1 MARSLNKLAVFLLV
15 LPFLSFA
22 QNAIDPPADY
32 KNRDEFKHFNKRRQA
47 VSKWQINQLKSGA
60 LLVRLH
66 DSKFLAEQLRKRGQ
80 SDLALQK
87 EHEAFAI
94 NKLILRAFIRHYTFS
109 KVYFFF
115 SDKSDTL
122 LKGARTGI
130 FLDTNLTVDP
140 SITMSE
146 NFYLI
151 AEKDDIYNSSIG
163 FVREDTARFVKETG
177 NAVKEAPIVI
187 KNKYSHQLKEPFP
200 FFSPYNAKALSQG
213 GNVTVMISY
222 GGRVLPVS
230 LNKRNA
236 PEKHYTYVQYL
247 NKSFE
252 GFYQPN
258 KNFVVNN
265 PEIAPFLY

>member
-1 MARSLNKLAVFLLV
+1 MVRLLNKFVLLLV
-15 LPFLSFA
+15 TIPFLSFT

-47 VSKWQINQLKSGA
+47 VSKWQINQLKNGA

-66 DSKFLAEQLRKRGQ
+66 DNKFLAEQLRKRGQ

-94 NKLILRAFIRHYTFS
+94 NKLIVRAFTRYYTFS

-122 LKGARTGI
+122 LKGARSGI
-130 FLDTNLTVDP
+130 FLDTNLTIDP
-140 SITMSE
+140 SVTMAE

-163 FVREDTARFVKETG
+163 FVKEDTARFVKETG

-213 GNVTVMISY
+213 GNVTVMINY
-222 GGRVLPVS
+222 GGRTLPVS

-247 NKSFE
+247 NKSFDS
-252 GFYQPN
+252 FYLPN
-258 KNFVVNN
+258 KSFVVSD
-265 PEIAPFLY
+265 PDITPFLY